1 MMDIWALI
9 PVKSL
14 LDSKRRLAHLLTAEE
29 RAELIYDLLQRELS
43 ILNASP
49 VIDKV
54 LVVSSD
60 PAVWDLARQYGA
72 LVEEE
77 ATSCGLNIAVARGLA
92 VAAGNGASAVLILPV
107 DLPFITVADLDL
119 IVNCALDGMIWDQ
132 QQHTAPGAPGSN
144 GFLFNK
150 GPDGTVVICSD
161 EDGCGTNALFI
172 NPAQEFTFHFG
183 PDSFQGHLQEAH
195 MRGLAVHV
203 VSAFGL
209 EFDLDNEHDW
219 FTYQASAVGC

>member
-14 LDSKRRLAHLLTAEE
+14 LDSKRRLSHLLTAGE
-29 RAELIYDLLQRELS
+29 RAQLITDLLQRELG

-49 VIDKV
+49 AIDKV

-77 ATSCGLNIAVARGLA
+77 AASCGLNIAVARGLRI
-92 VAAGNGASAVLILPV
+92 AARNGAAAVLILPV
-107 DLPFITVADLDL
+107 DLPFITAADLDL
-119 IVNCALDGMIWDQ
+119 IVKSPSHGMIWDQ
-132 QQHTAPGAPGSN
+132 RQTTAPDAPSGNGYSFNN
-144 GFLFNK
+144 GF
-150 GPDGTVVICSD
+150 DATMVICSD

-183 PDSFQGHLQEAH
+183 PDSFQSHLQEAQK
-195 MRGLAVHV
+195 RGLAVRV

-209 EFDLDNEHDW
+209 EFDLDSEQDW
-219 FTYQASAVGC
+219 FTYQASTVGC